1 MRYILLLLPL
11 ALASCEG
18 LSVDLDNEHLSG
30 TYSAKRGL
38 VIVPKA
44 PKGIVIIEPA
54 K

>member
-1 MRYILLLLPL
+1 MRYILLLPL
-11 ALASCEG
+11 ALTSCEG
-18 LSVDLDNEHLSG
+18 ISVDLDNKHLTG